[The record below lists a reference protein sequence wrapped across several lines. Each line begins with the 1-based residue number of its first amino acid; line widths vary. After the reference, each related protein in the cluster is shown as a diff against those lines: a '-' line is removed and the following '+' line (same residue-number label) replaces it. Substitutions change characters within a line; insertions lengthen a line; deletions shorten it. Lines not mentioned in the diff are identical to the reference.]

1 MRTAREN
8 KKFKEILV
16 NPAQKQGK
24 VISQNTIVFVL
35 TMHEDDKFSR
45 QMLGKKHYVS
55 VAKGVHKK
63 KLLVLCS
70 LEKCILPSRK
80 NIVMLSLEFPNFGHF
95 EQNAVR

>member
-63 KLLVLCS
+63 KNSCFMQPREMYPAFK
-70 LEKCILPSRK
+70 EKYRNVKLRVSK
-80 NIVMLSLEFPNFGHF
+80 F
-95 EQNAVR
+95 